1 MSRPKKSWQRSPCL
15 LLLWFG
21 SPKAGLWA
29 NCRMTSQPR
38 VRRDVLDNERLD
50 TPYDDDDQS
59 KADTVFEVDILR
71 EVGVNETC
79 PLRIPHCMGVSE
91 VPCMNQRWRVQELQ
105 LLP

>member
-1 MSRPKKSWQRSPCL
+1 M
-15 LLLWFG
+15 
-21 SPKAGLWA
+21 ADLWA
-29 NCRMTSQPR
+29 NCRTTSQTR
-38 VRRDVLDNERLD
+38 VRRDVLYNVRPD

-59 KADTVFEVDILR
+59 KADTIFEVCILR

-79 PLRIPHCMGVSE
+79 PLHILHCMDVSE

>member
-1 MSRPKKSWQRSPCL
+1 L

-29 NCRMTSQPR
+29 SCRTTSQPK

-50 TPYDDDDQS
+50 TPYDDGDQS

-79 PLRIPHCMGVSE
+79 PLRIPHCMDVSE
-91 VPCMNQRWRVQELQ
+91 VPCKNQHWRVQELQ